1 MLDLFSVITNGGLV
15 LWYFQDPAQALQCS
29 VDAVNDLFWN
39 VHLQERGGRMD
50 VYESRNVAV
59 KRAVN
64 NEFQLLFVACYQKIL
79 KLSYVDKFLDDI
91 QRRFTETYHDQ
102 LKHRKFG
109 ESFEFSA
116 EYQAALRSAEEGAL
130 ELEVARPRLFCESE
144 KSRKTVDSMVERT
157 TLFGGPGAQEQAKKK
172 KKKKKKNKKSKGA
185 STITFMEEQ
194 EEEVDFEG
202 EEDDEVVNGEC
213 NNNVTS
219 NDEDTQDEGML
230 LSDGITGGTTTEGV
244 PTSSSEGGADSREGS
259 VCGSEG
265 SGGQPAF
272 AASPPPPTLMMRN
285 RHAMFK
291 GATNKKNVAKAAK
304 AAKKGKEKRV
314 WELDNTDASCLDYS
328 QKAPAAT
335 NTAAKPPTTN
345 GTAARPDYLPP
356 AEQVGT
362 LRGALRNMEAPAP
375 KEGGWYS
382 HFSSL
387 LGGGTVTEA
396 AVAPCLEKL
405 RDHLIA
411 KNVAAEIAGSLC
423 ASVQDKLLGT
433 TLGTFEAVSGVVKTA
448 LTDALVTLLTPKRRL
463 DILRDVVEAKSKG
476 RPYVMTFA
484 GVNGVGKSTNLAK
497 VCFWLLENGFRVM
510 IAACDTFRAGAVE
523 QLRTHCR
530 HLAALH
536 PNEEQPNVK
545 LYEQGYGKDAAEIAR
560 MAIETGRKEGFDV
573 VLVDTAGRMQ
583 DNEPLMRALAKLI
596 TVNRPELT
604 LFVGEALVG
613 NEAVDQLTK
622 FSRALANHCPTN
634 VIDGILLTK
643 FDTIDDKVGAAISM
657 AYITGQPI
665 VFVGC
670 GQTYAD
676 LKALDAKA
684 VVGMLMR

>member
-15 LWYFQDPAQALQCS
+15 LWYFHDPSQTLQNSFNAINAL
-29 VDAVNDLFWN
+29 FKN
-39 VHLQERGGRMD
+39 VHLQERGGSVD
-50 VYESRNVAV
+50 VYEANNVAV

-64 NEFQLLFVACYQKIL
+64 NEFQLLFVATYQKIL

-91 QRRFTETYHDQ
+91 QRRFTETFHEQ

-109 ESFEFSA
+109 ESFEFSS
-116 EYQAALRSAEEGAL
+116 EYRACLREAEEACAL
-130 ELEVARPRLFCESE
+130 SAAVARPRLFCESE

-157 TLFGGPGAQEQAKKK
+157 TFFGGAGAAEGAKKK
-172 KKKKKKNKKSKGA
+172 KKKKKKGKKGKGV
-185 STITFMEEQ
+185 IVE
-194 EEEVDFEG
+194 EEEVVG
-202 EEDDEVVNGEC
+202 EDVDDEEC

-219 NDEDTQDEGML
+219 ADDDTQDEGVL
-230 LSDGITGGTTTEGV
+230 LSDGVTGGTTTEGV
-244 PTSSSEGGADSREGS
+244 ATSSSEGGADSREGS

-265 SGGQPAF
+265 SGGQPAEAV
-272 AASPPPPTLMMRN
+272 AATTPPKPTLMMRN

-291 GATNKKNVAKAAK
+291 GATNRKNVAKAAK

-328 QKAPAAT
+328 SKAPAVSKPAT
-335 NTAAKPPTTN
+335 VAT
-345 GTAARPDYLPP
+345 ARPDYLPP
-356 AEQVGT
+356 AEAVGT
-362 LRGALRNMEAPAP
+362 LKGALRGMEAPSSTT
-375 KEGGWYS
+375 GGWYS

-396 AVAPCLEKL
+396 AIAPCLEKL

-423 ASVQDKLLGT
+423 ASVQEKLLGT

-448 LTDALVTLLTPKRRL
+448 LTDALVTLLTPKRRM
-463 DILRDVVEAKSKG
+463 DILRDVVEAKAKG

-497 VCFWLLENGFRVM
+497 VSFWLLENGFRVM

-530 HLAALH
+530 HLNALK
-536 PNEEQPNVK
+536 PSEDPDSPNVK

-560 MAIETGRKEGFDV
+560 MAVEAGRKAGFDV

-596 TVNRPELT
+596 TVNRPDLT

-613 NEAVDQLTK
+613 NEAVDQLSK
-622 FSRALANHCPTN
+622 FSRALANHCPSN
-634 VIDGILLTK
+634 AIDGILLTK

-665 VFVGC
+665 VFVGT

-676 LKALDAKA
+676 LKALDAEA
-684 VVGMLMR
+684 VVAMLMK